1 MESNY
6 MEVSVNF
13 ENAYTM
19 VAKAEGKINLE
30 TAVEYGTTIKDAI
43 LDYDGEIRKLILDFS
58 QITFIS
64 SIGLKVIFEIY
75 RELADKKG
83 ELQITGASD
92 EVKKSFEMVGF
103 SNFIAFE

>member
-1 MESNY
+1 
-6 MEVSVNF
+6 MEVSISF

-19 VAKAEGKINLE
+19 VAKAAGKINLE

-64 SIGLKVIFEIY
+64 SIGLKVVFEIY
-75 RELADKKG
+75 REIADKKG
-83 ELQITGASD
+83 ELKIIGAVD
-92 EVKKSFEMVGF
+92 DVKKAFEMVGF
-103 SNFIAFE
+103 SSFMVFE